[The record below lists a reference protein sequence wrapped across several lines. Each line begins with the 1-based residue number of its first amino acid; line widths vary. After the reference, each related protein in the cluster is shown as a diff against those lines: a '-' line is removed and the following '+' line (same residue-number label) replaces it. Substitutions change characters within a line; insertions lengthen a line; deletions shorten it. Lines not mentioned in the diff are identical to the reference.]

1 MLFRILLAAALVL
14 GLPAHAQDYPNK
26 QIKIIVPFPPG
37 ASTDVL
43 ARLVGNKL
51 RAKWGQPV
59 IVDNR
64 GGDGGNIGAAEVFN
78 AKPDGYTLMV
88 TPPSTLVINK
98 SLYAKLTY
106 DSDTFVPVTVI
117 GTVPTVLVV
126 HPKLSANSVQ
136 ELIAFSKANP
146 ERLNYASQGNGSTAQ
161 LTAEMFKSTAGVKI
175 AHVPYKGA
183 APALTDLIAGHVD
196 VMFANLASALPFI
209 RSGQLRA
216 IGVASEKRN
225 AFLPNIPTLSEVLPG
240 FVSETW
246 IGVVAPPKTPP
257 EIANKI
263 SAAIAEVLKLP
274 DVAKG
279 IADLSADPVGSTP
292 AEMAVFMKQES
303 ERWGSV
309 IRSAGAKAD

>member
-1 MLFRILLAAALVL
+1 MLFRMLLAAALVL

-59 IVDNR
+59 IVENR

-98 SLYAKLTY
+98 SLYAKLSY
-106 DSDTFVPVTVI
+106 DSDAFVPVTVI

-126 HPKLSANSVQ
+126 HPKVSANSVQ
-136 ELIAFSKANP
+136 ELISFSKANP

-196 VMFANLASALPFI
+196 MMFANLASALTFI

-225 AFLPNIPTLSEVLPG
+225 AFLPDIPTMSEVLPG

-279 IADLSADPVGSTP
+279 ITDLSADPVGSTP